1 MISKRFNFYLI
12 FWYNHSVKNFYFYL
26 WKSIKVCPTLL
37 KEGSIPLTY
46 VIKTWGKRKMQLW
59 VSSIYEE
66 HTVKHIRIFVMR
78 IIHNGKL
85 MSSYIISLIDLIWY
99 DKKKDVFFQL
109 HYLQPSCFV
118 FLLMMMAKVFSL
130 KS

>member
-1 MISKRFNFYLI
+1 MLEQRE
-12 FWYNHSVKNFYFYL
+12 
-26 WKSIKVCPTLL
+26 IKYILDM
-37 KEGSIPLTY
+37 K
-46 VIKTWGKRKMQLW
+46 KRKYTFDTSTA
-59 VSSIYEE
+59 VEKKRRARDDE

-109 HYLQPSCFV
+109 HYAAILFCVCVLVDDNDGQHFDYIKTQS
-118 FLLMMMAKVFSL
+118 
-130 KS
+130 